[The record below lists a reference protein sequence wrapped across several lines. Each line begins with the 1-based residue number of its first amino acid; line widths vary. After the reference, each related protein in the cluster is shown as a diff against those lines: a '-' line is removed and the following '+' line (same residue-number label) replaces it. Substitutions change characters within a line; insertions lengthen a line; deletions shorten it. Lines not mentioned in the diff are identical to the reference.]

1 MQRRLVTRI
10 DGTLTQEGLE
20 RSWHAEVPEGADG
33 QQPTALV
40 VVLHGAGSE
49 GPRYLDRQ
57 GWGALAHREG
67 VVVVAPDALARRP
80 ELPARFRDNPRVWN
94 SGKARPDEPRSQ
106 LSEAEFI
113 RRVIADLEHRGVAI
127 DPARRYLVGHSNGAA
142 LTWKL
147 LAEHPEEWSAGVTV
161 AGGLVNLP
169 PRRPPYRP
177 LLAIYGGAD
186 PMLPIAGGTVP
197 LPWRMTREVPPV
209 LETLGRWAASEGRS
223 AEPTEVRRDP
233 GRVTYRWDRELTAII
248 VEGQGHE
255 WPGGEGSGLPIE
267 MIGPQLEGFDATG
280 VAWEF
285 LSRHRA

>member
-1 MQRRLVTRI
+1 VTRI
-10 DGTLTQEGLE
+10 DAALTQEGLE
-20 RSWHAEVPEGADG
+20 RTWHAEVPPARGLR
-33 QQPTALV
+33 PLV

-57 GWGALAHREG
+57 GWGELAHREG
-67 VVVVAPDALARRP
+67 VIVVAPDALARKP

-106 LSEAEFI
+106 LSEAEFLRMI
-113 RRVIADLEHRGVAI
+113 IADLEHRGVAI
-127 DPARRYLVGHSNGAA
+127 DQARRYLVGHSNGAA

-147 LAEHPEEWSAGVTV
+147 LAEHPEEWAAGVTV

-169 PRRPPYRP
+169 PRRPPFRP

-197 LPWRMTREVPPV
+197 LPWQMTREVPPV
-209 LETLGRWAASEGRS
+209 IETLGRWAASEGRS
-223 AEPTEVRRDP
+223 AEPTEVAHTT
-233 GRVTYRWDRELTAII
+233 GRVTYRWGRELTAII

-267 MIGPQLEGFDATG
+267 MIGPQGEGFDATKE
-280 VAWEF
+280 AWEF
-285 LSRHRA
+285 LRGPASSVD

>member
-1 MQRRLVTRI
+1 VTRI
-10 DGTLTQEGLE
+10 EASLKQEGLE
-20 RSWHAEVPEGADG
+20 RTWHAEVPPAPD
-33 QQPTALV
+33 PLPLV

-57 GWGALAHREG
+57 GWGALARREG

-106 LSEAEFI
+106 LSEAEFLRMI
-113 RRVIADLEHRGVAI
+113 IADLERRGI
-127 DPARRYLVGHSNGAA
+127 RSDPARRYLVGHSNGAA

-147 LAEHPEEWSAGVTV
+147 LAEHPEEWTAGVSV

-197 LPWRMTREVPPV
+197 LPWQMTREVPPV

-223 AEPTEVRRDP
+223 PTPTEVTSGP
-233 GRVTYRWDRELTAII
+233 TGTTYRWGPELTAII
-248 VEGQGHE
+248 VDGQGHE
-255 WPGGEGSGLPIE
+255 WPGGEGSGLPVE
-267 MIGPQLEGFDATG
+267 MIGPQVEGFDATQE
-280 VAWEF
+280 AWAF
-285 LSRHRA
+285 LRGSAQLVD